1 MVEIKIGNITETV
14 PPPLLILLHHMT
26 YTYTTHIYL
35 IATLITYIRT
45 YIHTYIHI
53 LILILIYVHPH
64 ADIPH
69 IQYHSITTTHPLAD
83 PIIPIC
89 LQ

>member
-1 MVEIKIGNITETV
+1 MMIKNNTETAT
-14 PPPLLILLHHMT
+14 PLLPHYMT
-26 YTYTTHIYL
+26 YTQL
-35 IATLITYIRT
+35 IATLITYIHT
-45 YIHTYIHI
+45 VIHIHI
-53 LILILIYVHPH
+53 LKLIYVHPH

-69 IQYHSITTTHPLAD
+69 IQYHSITTTHTLAD